1 MELVCPLCGG
11 TLQRQEKRYVCP
23 DNHSFDIARQ
33 GYVHLL
39 PVQNKHSRNPGDTR
53 EQVLSRRAFLESG
66 YYAPIADA
74 LAEEAKALNLH
85 GEILD
90 VGCGE
95 GWYSAA
101 LAETLGLPLTGLDI
115 SKEAVRCAA
124 AKYKGARWL
133 CATASHIPVPDGS
146 AALLMSLFA
155 ITLPEEFHRV
165 LSPGGLYF
173 QVLAAEDHRFYRHNG
188 IDLFA
193 IAEAFMRDVRE
204 RRLAAGGSTITQQLC
219 KNQFFTQQKLFTRKI
234 AEVFMVRKLEQHC
247 SKDEILELYINSIYY
262 GSGYYNLADA
272 ATGYFGKQIVELT
285 AWECTLLAG
294 IPNAPSVY
302 APTKNPGLALQR
314 QQQVLDAMVEYGYL
328 TCKEADEILQ
338 QCPEDF
344 L

>member
-1 MELVCPLCGG
+1 MRKLMCKLMHWVKTCAAMAVLFAVLTAVLLTAGG
-11 TLQRQEKRYVCP
+11 YQTYQR
-23 DNHSFDIARQ
+23 A
-33 GYVHLL
+33 
-39 PVQNKHSRNPGDTR
+39 
-53 EQVLSRRAFLESG
+53 LSER
-66 YYAPIADA
+66 PIAAVIRDIQA
-74 LAEEAKALNLH
+74 QASYISLSQVPQIYKNAVLAVEDPRFYQHK
-85 GEILD
+85 
-90 VGCGE
+90 
-95 GWYSAA
+95 
-101 LAETLGLPLTGLDI
+101 GLD
-115 SKEAVRCAA
+115 
-124 AKYKGARWL
+124 
-133 CATASHIPVPDGS
+133 
-146 AALLMSLFA
+146 LL
-155 ITLPEEFHRV
+155 
-165 LSPGGLYF
+165 
-173 QVLAAEDHRFYRHNG
+173 
-188 IDLFA
+188 A
-193 IAEAFMRDVRE
+193 IAEAVVRDIRE

-294 IPNAPSVY
+294 LPNAPSVY